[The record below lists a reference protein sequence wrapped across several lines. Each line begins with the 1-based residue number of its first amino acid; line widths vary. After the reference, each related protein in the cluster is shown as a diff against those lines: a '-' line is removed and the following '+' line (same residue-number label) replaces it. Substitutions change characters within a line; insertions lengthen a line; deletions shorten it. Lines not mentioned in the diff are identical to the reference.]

1 MVEQAARTF
10 ICSVVFVDLVEFSRK
25 SNAEQVLVK
34 ETCNALAAEAL
45 EPIAPEDRIVIDTGD
60 GFAITFLGDPEDAL
74 LVGLK
79 LRDGIEEAMSN
90 HSVGIGRGT
99 ANGHVRIGIN
109 LGPVKLGT
117 NFNGHVNIVGDG
129 INVAERIMGFALP
142 GQMLVSRSFHD
153 MVSRLEEEY
162 GSLLRFDGTR
172 TDNNARVHALYV
184 AGKGDAA
191 LKVAEARALKRR
203 ASATT
208 TTRVIAPPAAEA
220 ATPAA
225 PAALRPF
232 TADSPPPHLAPL
244 APRKDGAANSSGSW
258 LHDRF
263 KVGFAAVLL
272 LLAAG
277 FQSSL
282 LVQKWRA
289 PTAPAAVASSTPV
302 TTSPAVPAE
311 EPAKTDPPPAKLATP
326 LPGPGASNPAAT
338 TPVTAAPATPLA
350 PPTAPLKA
358 PPKSSPAPAPEPAAK
373 QVESPAKTAPRAS
386 TPSTGA
392 AAPTAVAPD
401 PAKPGPRANSAA
413 ASPTTST
420 PAAPDPARNPPL
432 PVGRP
437 GNAERKV
444 EPARE
449 EKLPAKRPVAPQ
461 GLQLPAPT
469 VAAPAAAGSKA
480 PAAATP
486 PVDAAAVPVAPVPR
500 PAAPAPAA
508 VVKRSGTIPEF
519 PREAAREGLT
529 RGSVRAKV
537 FIDGAGNVKDIQIV
551 ESRPSR
557 VFDRAVRRALM
568 EWKFNTGAD
577 NRVYEAEIDFKR
589 DN

>member
-45 EPIAPEDRIVIDTGD
+45 EPISPDDRIVIDTGD

-79 LRDGIEEAMSN
+79 LRDGIEDAMSN
-90 HSVGIGRGT
+90 HSIGIGRGT

-153 MVSRLEEEY
+153 MVSRLAEEY
-162 GSLLRFDGTR
+162 GALLTFDGTR

-191 LKVAEARALKRR
+191 LKVAEARAVKRR

-208 TTRVIAPPAAEA
+208 TTRVISPPAAEA
-220 ATPAA
+220 ATTA
-225 PAALRPF
+225 PAAVRPF

-244 APRKDGAANSSGSW
+244 AAGNRTAANGAGSW
-258 LHDRF
+258 LHDRR
-263 KVGFAAVLL
+263 KVGSVAVLL

-277 FQSSL
+277 IQSAL

-289 PTAPAAVASSTPV
+289 SSPPAAVATTTP
-302 TTSPAVPAE
+302 TLATPPAMTEA
-311 EPAKTDPPPAKLATP
+311 PAKTEAPSTNPA
-326 LPGPGASNPAAT
+326 LPVPAPVASNPAA
-338 TPVTAAPATPLA
+338 APATPSVSPAA
-350 PPTAPLKA
+350 PPKA
-358 PPKSSPAPAPEPAAK
+358 PPKSGPVPAPAPEPAAK
-373 QVESPAKTAPRAS
+373 MLESPAKSAARAASPTISPATVPPVAPVPTKTAPRA
-386 TPSTGA
+386 
-392 AAPTAVAPD
+392 
-401 PAKPGPRANSAA
+401 
-413 ASPTTST
+413 ASPASGPTTTSVT
-420 PAAPDPARNPPL
+420 PVPSKNPPPQL
-432 PVGRP
+432 NRPVNP
-437 GNAERKV
+437 ERKA
-444 EPARE
+444 ETARDE
-449 EKLPAKRPVAPQ
+449 RPPAKRQAAPQ

-469 VAAPAAAGSKA
+469 IAAPAATGSKA
-480 PAAATP
+480 PAASTP
-486 PVDAAAVPVAPVPR
+486 PVDATALPAAPPPR

-508 VVKRSGTIPEF
+508 IVKRSGAIPEF

-529 RGSVRAKV
+529 RGSVIAKV
-537 FIDGAGNVKDIQIV
+537 FIDSAGNVKDIQIV

-568 EWKFNTGAD
+568 EWKFNPGAD
-577 NRVYEAEIDFKR
+577 NRVYEADIDFKR